1 MGKWIISTG
10 PFSLFWHNQRLW
22 HMATYLS
29 FRGSGRS
36 PLGGPQWWNDA
47 AVMVVEKL
55 LMGSARPRSL
65 EKLVKDGENGQ
76 MPVRLLLIARFE
88 VSFSWTWINGSTECR
103 EALWRHVVDWPQIGM
118 VRFPHKGVRD
128 QVYRWYQTSKSF
140 EVCVR
145 DLVYLKPVRSQKER
159 HNRIILLWTRP
170 TQGSLD
176 SGVRSFSWEVLQALS
191 TAKSDP
197 NHTDVD

>member
-1 MGKWIISTG
+1 MAYGNLLIVSG
-10 PFSLFWHNQRLW
+10 LW
-22 HMATYLS
+22 EVT
-29 FRGSGRS
+29 F
-36 PLGGPQWWNDA
+36 GGAQWWNDA

-103 EALWRHVVDWPQIGM
+103 EALWRHAVDWPQIGM

-128 QVYRWYQTSKSF
+128 QVYRYTRPPKALKSVSGILSIWSPHAPRRNATTGSYF
-140 EVCVR
+140 CGRDPPKRAWTVACVR
-145 DLVYLKPVRSQKER
+145 FPEKSSKLFPQPRVTQ
-159 HNRIILLWTRP
+159 TTP
-170 TQGSLD
+170 T
-176 SGVRSFSWEVLQALS
+176 
-191 TAKSDP
+191 
-197 NHTDVD
+197 